1 MKNIL
6 NYLVFAVF
14 CLGSY
19 LSAQSEQTI
28 RNSAVR
34 VIRVDE
40 MSRAIEKKKLPVS
53 VTGFLVKKDREKDY
67 GVIITH
73 INVTKNGGGTLDK
86 EGEYYVLMPVYN
98 EKNEVIEVRAYRAR
112 LASPPDQRTNSAIL
126 NISPESGLPSV
137 VKASE
142 TPVKRDDKLV
152 MWGFRKYT
160 NAEPNQ
166 IDEILRHL
174 EALSHVAFD
183 SYMKVDVKGVDKKAS
198 LMGYMGVS
206 QVAYSASQISDDA
219 EPCRRI
225 VLNAYADSES
235 FGCALV
241 NKENFLVGMI
251 AAENGSV
258 ATADDF
264 DAINSLV
271 KLATRDDVETQLP
284 WLWIGVGAGVLLIIG
299 GLVFVIA
306 KESKKKDKRKRP
318 VLMLQGEDGTR
329 YELSSSD
336 LHRGVSLGR
345 SSKADNRF
353 DHETVSRI
361 HAKVSALE
369 NKVVIIDKD
378 SKGGTFV
385 NGERL
390 TPGQPMKLHDGDVVT
405 LAKYK
410 ITVQTLHYD

>member
-1 MKNIL
+1 MKKIL
-6 NYLVFAVF
+6 NYLVLAVF
-14 CLGSY
+14 FLGSY

-28 RNSAVR
+28 RNAAVR

-40 MSRAIEKKKLPVS
+40 MNRAIAAKELPAS

-67 GVIITH
+67 GVIMTH
-73 INVTKNGGGTLDK
+73 INVTKDK
-86 EGEYYVLMPVYN
+86 DGVIDKAGEYYVLMPVYN
-98 EKNEVIEVRAYRAR
+98 EKNEVIEVRSFRAR
-112 LASPPDQRTNSAIL
+112 LASPPDERTASAVL
-126 NISPESGLPSV
+126 NISPESILPSV

-142 TPVKRDDKLV
+142 TPVKRDNKVV

-160 NAEPNQ
+160 NTQQNQ
-166 IDEILRHL
+166 TAEILRHL
-174 EALSHVAFD
+174 GTLSQVAVD
-183 SYMKVDVKGVDKKAS
+183 SFVKVDVKGTDKKAS

-206 QVAYSASQISDDA
+206 QVAYGVSQISDDA

-225 VLNAYADSES
+225 VLNAPADSES
-235 FGCALV
+235 FGSVLV
-241 NKENFLVGMI
+241 NAENFLVGMI
-251 AAENGSV
+251 AAENGAA

-271 KLATRDDVETQLP
+271 KLTTRDDVGTQLP

-299 GLVFVIA
+299 GLVFIIA

-318 VLMLQGEDGTR
+318 ILMLQGEDGTS

-336 LHRGVSLGR
+336 LRRGVSLGR
-345 SSKADNRF
+345 SAKADNRF

-361 HAKVSALE
+361 HAMVSTLE

-390 TPGQPMKLHDGDVVT
+390 TPGQPMKLHDGDVVA

-410 ITVQTLHYD
+410 IKVQTLRYN